1 MVADGFVVFRL
12 TRRSSVRQVDNEAG
26 SVVKLPIDTSG
37 MTFMAAAPA
46 RPVTD
51 FDTGQQKAD
60 GNGEL
65 LFNLQV
71 VALDPDGAQIITLK
85 IPGDPK
91 VAQGAMLRLE
101 GLVALP
107 WSMGDRS
114 GVAFRANRVE
124 PLGASTGAA
133 EARTTAKVS

>member
-1 MVADGFVVFRL
+1 MR
-12 TRRSSVRQVDNEAG
+12 
-26 SVVKLPIDTSG
+26 LPIDTSG
-37 MTFMAAAPA
+37 MTFMCAAPA

-71 VALDPDGAQIITLK
+71 VALDADGAQILLLK
-85 IPGDPK
+85 VPGDPK
-91 VAQGAMLRLE
+91 VGQGALLKLE
-101 GLVALP
+101 GLVAMP

-124 PLGASTGAA
+124 SIGVAGGAPA
-133 EARTTAKVS
+133 ERQTSKSDA